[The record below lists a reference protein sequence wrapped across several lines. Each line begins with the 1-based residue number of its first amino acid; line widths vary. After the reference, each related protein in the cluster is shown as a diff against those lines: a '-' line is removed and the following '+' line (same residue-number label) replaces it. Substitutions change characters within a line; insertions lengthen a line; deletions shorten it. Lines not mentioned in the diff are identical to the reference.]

1 MSAIRILAIAIAMLV
16 SAGSP
21 ACTAESASSEP
32 GAAHASNAAGAS
44 AEGRPE
50 LRIYEPRRVEKSADF
65 TVETICEGLRSPWG
79 LAFLPDGRILIT
91 ERPGR
96 LRIVE
101 NGELRSEPVPGVPD
115 VVYEGQGGLLD
126 IELHPDFDSNRLLYL
141 SYTVPDGDGSLMT
154 RISRHR
160 LDGGGLVDETVVFPG
175 FPGSHKAKHFGC
187 RIRFLPDG
195 TMLFTLGE
203 RGEGQRAQDL
213 QDLNGKTL
221 RLNDD
226 GSIPDDNP
234 FVDRDDARG
243 EIYTYGNRNCQ
254 GMAIEPETGRVYQAE
269 HGPSWNDA
277 PGGGDEVNLI
287 LPGRNYGWPEIHHEQ
302 TREGMVPPM
311 LEYTPA
317 IAPAGACFYTGDII
331 PEWTGDFFFTNLRG
345 QRLIRVEL
353 DDGAPVAEEHLLVD
367 RFGRLRDVE
376 TGPDGHLYVLTS
388 QTDAYGPGRRN
399 GDRLLRI
406 VPTSGDAAA
415 E

>member
-1 MSAIRILAIAIAMLV
+1 MCAIRYAVLALLFLAA
-16 SAGSP
+16 AP
-21 ACTAESASSEP
+21 ACTAEPSPQGPPSAASAGSEGRADEP
-32 GAAHASNAAGAS
+32 ELTIHEPVRVTDSAAHS
-44 AEGRPE
+44 
-50 LRIYEPRRVEKSADF
+50 
-65 TVETICEGLRSPWG
+65 VETICEGLRSPWG
-79 LAFLPDGRILIT
+79 LAFLPDGRILVT
-91 ERPGR
+91 ERPGQ

-101 NGELRSEPVPGVPD
+101 KGELRSDPVLGAPD

-126 IELHPDFDSNRLLYL
+126 IELHPDFEANGLLYL
-141 SYTVPDGDGSLMT
+141 AYTVPDGDGSLMT
-154 RISRHR
+154 RISRFHFEGDA
-160 LDGGGLVDETVVFPG
+160 LTDKTIVFPG
-175 FPGSHKAKHFGC
+175 FPGSHKAKHFGS

-203 RGEGQRAQDL
+203 RGEGRRAQDL

-226 GSIPDDNP
+226 GSVPDDNP
-234 FVDRDDARG
+234 FVGRDDARP
-243 EIYTYGNRNCQ
+243 EIYSYGNRNCQ
-254 GMAIEPETGRVYQAE
+254 GMAIQPETGRVYQAE

-287 LPGRNYGWPEIHHEQ
+287 LPGRNYGWPVVHHQE

-317 IAPAGACFYTGDII
+317 IAPAGACFYTGDAI

-345 QRLIRVEL
+345 KRLIRIEL
-353 DDGAPVAEEHLLVD
+353 EDGRPVAEEHLLVN
-367 RFGRLRDVE
+367 RFGRLRDVA
-376 TGPDGHLYVLTS
+376 TGPDGRLYVLTS
-388 QTDAYGPGRRN
+388 DTDAYGPGRRG

-406 VPTSGDAAA
+406 VPTSEASPA